1 MIIDVG
7 PKIKRFT
14 ILPEIAIKEFVF
26 VHSSQKSKKH
36 KMKVEFSLFVLA
48 LFASQAKHV
57 SAAGGIRK
65 LETPYPDLVFFG
77 DGRHK
82 KHSLG
87 ECMGDCD
94 KDKHCELG
102 LVCFQRNSANTEVP
116 GCSGVPTDSVDYC
129 VKPEENQLVLMG
141 NNGSPSNTF
150 PLQACQGDCDND
162 SDCEG
167 SLKCFQRDGTEEVPG
182 CIGKGQRKSDYCY
195 DDSAP
200 DTPAPTA
207 TPVTSPPTESPIS
220 NTTLVIAGD
229 NGTPSNAFPLGKC
242 EGDCDGDSDCSGDLK
257 CFERSGT
264 EAVPGCEGSGVSAKD
279 YCFEVPEG
287 YLWEMGNNGVPET
300 AFPLGLCQGD
310 CDSDDECQ
318 EGLVCMQRS
327 ADEAVPGCNG
337 AGETGTDYCITD
349 TGTNPPTATPAP
361 SSPTESPI
369 SNTTLVIAGDNGTPS
384 NAFPLGKCEGD
395 CDGDS
400 DCSGDLKCF
409 ERSGT
414 EAVPGCEGSGV
425 SAKDYCF
432 EVPEGYLWEMGND
445 GVPETAF
452 PLGLCQGDCDSHD
465 DCQEGL
471 YCMQRS
477 ADEEVPGCTGTA
489 IYGTD
494 YCVAPATGSPTITP
508 SPTTPPVEGGLTYVP
523 GEATVYEN
531 GLLLSTGLTS
541 RIIATKNTK
550 VQYHNGGESSENFHS
565 APDGKNQI
573 ISPKSIS
580 FFSSGI

>member
-1 MIIDVG
+1 
-7 PKIKRFT
+7 
-14 ILPEIAIKEFVF
+14 
-26 VHSSQKSKKH
+26 
-36 KMKVEFSLFVLA
+36 MKVEFSLFALA
-48 LFASQAKHV
+48 LSASQAKHV

-141 NNGSPSNTF
+141 NNGSPSNAF

-162 SDCEG
+162 SDCAG
-167 SLKCFQRDGTEEVPG
+167 SLKCFQRDGREEVPG

-207 TPVTSPPTESPIS
+207 TPVTSSPTEAPVTPVTSSPTASPIS
-220 NTTLVIAGD
+220 DTTLFIAGD

-242 EGDCDGDSDCSGDLK
+242 EGDCDGDSDCSG
-257 CFERSGT
+257 
-264 EAVPGCEGSGVSAKD
+264 
-279 YCFEVPEG
+279 
-287 YLWEMGNNGVPET
+287 N
-300 AFPLGLCQGD
+300 
-310 CDSDDECQ
+310 
-318 EGLVCMQRS
+318 
-327 ADEAVPGCNG
+327 
-337 AGETGTDYCITD
+337 
-349 TGTNPPTATPAP
+349 
-361 SSPTESPI
+361 
-369 SNTTLVIAGDNGTPS
+369 
-384 NAFPLGKCEGD
+384 
-395 CDGDS
+395 
-400 DCSGDLKCF
+400 LKCF

-465 DCQEGL
+465 ECQEGL

-494 YCVAPATGSPTITP
+494 YCVAPATGSPTITS

-580 FFSSGI
+580 FLQASNHIANFVLKT